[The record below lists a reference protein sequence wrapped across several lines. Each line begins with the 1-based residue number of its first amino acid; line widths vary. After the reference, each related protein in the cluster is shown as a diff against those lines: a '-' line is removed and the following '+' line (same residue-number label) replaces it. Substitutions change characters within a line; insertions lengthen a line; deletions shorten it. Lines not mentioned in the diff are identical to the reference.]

1 MNQNNEEEVQEEIAE
16 KNTEKSELDTL
27 KESLRDAND
36 KYLRVLA
43 ELDNVKKREDRA
55 RVEIAKFAITD
66 FARELVGV
74 LDIFKK
80 AMSGV
85 DEAGIEDSA
94 FKNFFEGIKMTEKL
108 LEKSL
113 NKFGIAEI
121 NPLGEKLDPHFHET
135 LYAKTDNEKEDGTI
149 IEVIELGYK
158 IHDRILRPAKV
169 GIIKN

>member
-1 MNQNNEEEVQEEIAE
+1 MTNNEEEIVKKEEAA
-16 KNTEKSELDTL
+16 EKSEIEVL
-27 KESLRDAND
+27 KESLSDTQD

-43 ELDNVKKREDRA
+43 ELDNVKKREERT
-55 RVEIAKFAITD
+55 RIEIAKFAITD

-80 AMSGV
+80 AMAGV
-85 DEAGIEDSA
+85 DESKLEDAA

-113 NKFGIAEI
+113 NKFGVVEI
-121 NPLGEKLDPHFHET
+121 NPINEKLDPHFHET
-135 LYAKTDNEKEDGTI
+135 LYAKADAAIEDGTI
-149 IEVIELGYK
+149 TEVVELGYK
-158 IHDRILRPAKV
+158 INDRLLRPAKV